1 MRVVPSR
8 EKECIYY
15 GRLRNVHHDVL
26 DGDRNIAF
34 HCPGDGSH
42 LVSRT
47 LAEPAEGTND
57 ALSTAT
63 GFLSNV

>member
-1 MRVVPSR
+1 MQVAPSR
-8 EKECIYY
+8 EKEYY
-15 GRLRNVHHDVL
+15 DERLWNVRHDDL
-26 DGDRNIAF
+26 DGARNIAL

-57 ALSTAT
+57 ALHTAP
-63 GFLSNV
+63 GFL